1 MNRLL
6 CSLNVVALV
15 TLATFHFMG
24 DSNNQ
29 SAQVSVQPQP
39 HLVQQA
45 PRMAIQTIPSMTSSA
60 MLANDSEATTPETTQ
75 RWVF

>member
-24 DSNNQ
+24 DGSSQ
-29 SAQVSVQPQP
+29 SEQVSVQSQP
-39 HLVQQA
+39 HFIQQV
-45 PRMAIQTIPSMTSSA
+45 PRLAIQTAPSASSA
-60 MLANDSEATTPETTQ
+60 MLANDSEVTTPETTQ

>member
-15 TLATFHFMG
+15 TLATLHFMG
-24 DSNNQ
+24 DGNPQ
-29 SAQVSVQPQP
+29 SAQLNVQPLP
-39 HLVQQA
+39 HLTQRA
-45 PRMAIQTIPSMTSSA
+45 PRLAIQTAPPASSA
-60 MLANDSEATTPETTQ
+60 MLANDSEPVTNETTQ

>member
-24 DSNNQ
+24 DGNGQ
-29 SAQVSVQPQP
+29 SEQLGIESQ
-39 HLVQQA
+39 
-45 PRMAIQTIPSMTSSA
+45 PRMTQQSSRLAVQTAPSTSAAI
-60 MLANDSEATTPETTQ
+60 LANDREMTTPATIQ